1 MSDAALP
8 YIGRSLRRR
17 EDRRLL
23 TGQGQFIADLG
34 LSRMFHAVLVRSPL
48 AHARIHSVDLGRARA
63 APGVAIALNGTDLLQ
78 MLPPVP
84 EGQISMP
91 RKWISAIQHKFLNPQ
106 QPLLAHDKVRHVGEA
121 IAIIAAETRD
131 QAEDAAELVT
141 WDLEELPAV
150 TDPEAALR
158 PDSPIVHDRFQTNL
172 IGAFTV
178 TRGDVDAALA
188 RAPHR
193 LKRRFYH
200 HRYAAVP
207 MECRGVV
214 SAYDPRTDS
223 ATIWSSTQVVHWVRR
238 EAAALLGLPEA
249 RVRCIALDVGGGFGG
264 KGHVYP
270 EDLLITFLARRLGRP
285 VRWIEDRREHL
296 MSATHSRD
304 QWHDVEVGF
313 DDDGHILA
321 IRDDYLVDCGAWNPI
336 GSGVAYNTAVHL
348 TGPYK
353 IENLAASGRIA
364 VTNKV
369 PNAPYR
375 GAGRPEAAFAMER
388 TIDLVARTLGLEPA
402 ELRRRNMIRAEEM
415 PYRVGIPYRD
425 GEPIVYDSGD
435 YPGALEKALDAVGGV
450 EAFRRRQSEARSA
463 GRHLGLGIGCYI
475 EGTGVGPFESAF
487 VRIDPSGKVYVTCG
501 AAPQGQGME
510 TIFAQIVAD
519 LWKVAPEDVVLT
531 FADTAAIAIG
541 FGTMASRST
550 VTASGAIHQAS
561 TRLTEKV
568 FAIAANLL
576 ECAPA
581 DLELRDGGVGVVGV
595 PGARISLAQVA
606 SAARPGWDNP
616 RPPGVEAGLEE
627 TAYWQPETVTWSY
640 AVHVAIVEVD
650 PDTGRVA
657 IENYAV
663 AHDCGVVVNP
673 MLVEGQIMGG
683 TVQGL
688 GGILSEAI
696 AYDAN
701 GQLLSGSLMDYAL
714 PIAGDMPAIAI
725 VHQHSPSPLN
735 PLGVKGVGEGGAVAP
750 PAAVA
755 NAVCDALAP
764 FGVEV
769 NATPIRPEQLVR
781 AMRRGLQGG
790 VQGYAAATLFR
801 SA

>member
-1 MSDAALP
+1 MSDAARP
-8 YIGRSLRRR
+8 YVGRPLLRR

-23 TGQGQFIADLG
+23 TGQGQFIADLVLPG
-34 LSRMFHAVLVRSPL
+34 MLHAVLVRSPL
-48 AHARIHSVDLGRARA
+48 AHARIRSVDLSRAA
-63 APGVAIALNGTDLLQ
+63 VAPGVVLALDGADLLQ
-78 MLPPVP
+78 LLPPVP
-84 EGQISMP
+84 EGQISLP
-91 RKWISAIQHKFLNPQ
+91 SKWTSVIQHKFLNPQ

-121 IAIIAAETRD
+121 MAIIVAESRD
-131 QAEDAAELVT
+131 QAEDAAELVAL
-141 WDLEELPAV
+141 DLEDLPPV
-150 TDPEAALR
+150 VDPEAGLR
-158 PDSPIVHDRFQTNL
+158 PDSPIVHDRFDTNL
-172 IGAFTV
+172 IGEFKV
-178 TRGDVDAALA
+178 TRGDPDAVMA

-214 SAYDPRTDS
+214 SAYDPRTGS

-249 RVRCIALDVGGGFGG
+249 QVRCVALDVGGGFGG

-270 EDLLITFLARRLGRP
+270 EDLLVTFLAHRLGRP

-304 QWHDVEVGF
+304 QLHDVEIGF
-313 DDDGHILA
+313 DDDGRILA

-402 ELRRRNMIRAEEM
+402 EVRRRNMIRADEM
-415 PYRVGIPYRD
+415 PYKVGMLYRD

-435 YPGALEKALDAVGGV
+435 YPAALQKALDAVGGV
-450 EAFRRRQSEARSA
+450 EAFRRDQAEARRR
-463 GRHLGLGIGCYI
+463 GRYLGLGIGCYI
-475 EGTGVGPFESAF
+475 EGTGVGPFEGA
-487 VRIDPSGKVYVTCG
+487 VIRIDPDGKIHASSGACR
-501 AAPQGQGME
+501 QGKGMA

-519 LWKVAPEDVVLT
+519 AWKVAPDDVVVSL
-531 FADTAAIAIG
+531 ADTAAIPIG

-550 VTASGAIHQAS
+550 VTVSAAIHHAS
-561 TRLTEKV
+561 ERLRDRA

-595 PGARISLAQVA
+595 PGAPGAYVSLARLAQ
-606 SAARPGWDNP
+606 AARPGWDHG
-616 RPPGVEAGLEE
+616 RPPGIEAGLQE
-627 TAYWQPETVTWSY
+627 TYYWE
-640 AVHVAIVEVD
+640 
-650 PDTGRVA
+650 
-657 IENYAV
+657 
-663 AHDCGVVVNP
+663 
-673 MLVEGQIMGG
+673 
-683 TVQGL
+683 
-688 GGILSEAI
+688 
-696 AYDAN
+696 
-701 GQLLSGSLMDYAL
+701 
-714 PIAGDMPAIAI
+714 
-725 VHQHSPSPLN
+725 
-735 PLGVKGVGEGGAVAP
+735 P
-750 PAAVA
+750 P
-755 NAVCDALAP
+755 
-764 FGVEV
+764 
-769 NATPIRPEQLVR
+769 T
-781 AMRRGLQGG
+781 
-790 VQGYAAATLFR
+790 
-801 SA
+801 